1 MQRMLT
7 LVLGLLFLSTA
18 SAVPL
23 DQIKT
28 KPNPGTVVLTFDDG
42 PNPIYTPQIID
53 ILNKYHIHA
62 VFFVMG
68 GFAKMYPNLIK
79 LINDNGNV
87 VANHTMTHPMLTKI
101 PAKNLEYQIMG
112 VNKIV
117 EKEIGKTPV
126 CVRPPFGMANDQI
139 REFIRARGMQVIMWD
154 WNSFDYTR
162 PGVEKIVSNVL
173 NNTHSGYDILLHDG
187 PKARDQT
194 VAALPLII
202 EGLKKKGLG
211 FDLICQN

>member
-1 MQRMLT
+1 MQRMLILWLA
-7 LVLGLLFLSTA
+7 LVFS
-18 SAVPL
+18 SAYAIPL

-68 GFAKMYPNLIK
+68 GFAKMYPNLLK
-79 LINDNGNV
+79 LINDNGDV

-101 PAKNLEYQIMG
+101 SPKNYEYQILG

-117 EKEIGKTPV
+117 EKAIGKTPL
-126 CVRPPFGMANDQI
+126 CVRPPFGMVNNQVREYI
-139 REFIRARGMQVIMWD
+139 RSQGMQVIMWD
-154 WNSFDYTR
+154 WNSFDYNK
-162 PGVEKIVSNVL
+162 PGVDKIVSNVL
-173 NNTHSGYDILLHDG
+173 NNTRSGYDILLHDG
-187 PKARDQT
+187 PKAREQT

-211 FDLICQN
+211 FDLICQG

>member
-1 MQRMLT
+1 MQRMLIFLT
-7 LVLGLLFLSTA
+7 SLFFSFA
-18 SAVPL
+18 YAVPL

-79 LINDNGNV
+79 LINDNGDV

-101 PAKNLEYQIMG
+101 PAKNLEYQILG

-117 EKEIGKTPV
+117 EKAIGKTPV

-139 REFIRARGMQVIMWD
+139 REFIRSHGMQVIMWD
-154 WNSFDYTR
+154 WNSFDYNK
-162 PGVEKIVSNVL
+162 PGVDKIVSNVV

-187 PKARDQT
+187 PKAREQT

-202 EGLKKKGLG
+202 EALKKKGLG